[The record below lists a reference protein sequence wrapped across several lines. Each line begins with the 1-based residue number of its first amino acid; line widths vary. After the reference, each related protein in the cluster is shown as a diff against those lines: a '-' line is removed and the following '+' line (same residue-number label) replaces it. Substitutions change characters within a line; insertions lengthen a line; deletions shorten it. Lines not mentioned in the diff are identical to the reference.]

1 MLQCVL
7 VAVRVAERVAEC
19 VAASHMHSI
28 THPSRDQGLPTKSR
42 ANARRR
48 ANDTHDSSVIKPTK
62 ECVFT
67 HPMPHNN
74 ATESSPGRRLFETPV
89 RVLHSRPA
97 SSECERVFAERCNQ
111 LSALLRHRNA
121 HTALLLPSLRNTL
134 LRAEELQQSVR
145 PAAGREQDWCVLCFC
160 LHVCV
165 RVVYVHTC
173 VYPCCVCVYMCVCVL
188 CMCTHMCKRAVYVH
202 TCVHAYKLT
211 HTLVSSCPSW
221 GTQES
226 E

>member
-1 MLQCVL
+1 
-7 VAVRVAERVAEC
+7 
-19 VAASHMHSI
+19 MHSI

-74 ATESSPGRRLFETPV
+74 ATDSSPGRCLFETPV